1 MCAWKVR
8 ALKTGLHSC
17 TDIISVG
24 MHEENQCCTELLET
38 TANALND
45 GVVAVMISAV
55 KRENLELSMNIAI
68 RR

>member
-1 MCAWKVR
+1 MR

-17 TDIISVG
+17 ADVISVG
-24 MHEENQCCTELLET
+24 MHEEHQHCTELLET

-55 KRENLELSMNIAI
+55 KRGNLELSMNIAM